1 MSIHH
6 TDAIIFMG
14 FVDKEGKMLPEH
26 NQIPLEAAKEQPH
39 FFVVVSTCQ
48 VTLLFGDHSVEVFK
62 ICLNYGNSRFA
73 LLFVCRL
80 NVSNDKT
87 FLKGKIIIV

>member
-1 MSIHH
+1 MIKQSQKYPIINKIDNKDSSVGQMSIHH

-48 VTLLFGDHSVEVFK
+48 VTLSFGDH
-62 ICLNYGNSRFA
+62 
-73 LLFVCRL
+73 
-80 NVSNDKT
+80 
-87 FLKGKIIIV
+87 